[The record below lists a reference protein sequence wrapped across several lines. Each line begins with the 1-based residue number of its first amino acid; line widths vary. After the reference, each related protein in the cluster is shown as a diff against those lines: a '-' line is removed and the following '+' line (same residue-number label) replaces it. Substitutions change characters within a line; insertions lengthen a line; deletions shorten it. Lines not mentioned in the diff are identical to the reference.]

1 MPYNKS
7 QNLKRKLCLLKIL
20 LNEKWY
26 SWELPSALVALQLSN
41 GRDENDWVADLI
53 GNMKEMLAFTTAQ
66 SLNFSVPTVLGKHQP
81 ALCIAVANDL
91 LARMDA
97 TDLCVPQSHSKK
109 HTQRNY
115 TWSSILNA
123 INIIIVH
130 ESLWRFTPQDN
141 SPLHQPRWLQCC
153 PSSPGQSPGLQEE
166 SGERV
171 ASTQNAR
178 IQ

>member
-1 MPYNKS
+1 M
-7 QNLKRKLCLLKIL
+7 
-20 LNEKWY
+20 
-26 SWELPSALVALQLSN
+26 SN

-115 TWSSILNA
+115 TWSNILNA

-130 ESLWRFTPQDN
+130 ESL
-141 SPLHQPRWLQCC
+141 
-153 PSSPGQSPGLQEE
+153 
-166 SGERV
+166 
-171 ASTQNAR
+171 
-178 IQ
+178 